1 MLTLVISS
9 RFNIFQLSYSFD
21 EVRDYLQQ
29 HLTQVE
35 QSNILDE
42 TDKTELYSMYIN
54 CLEVWNEFGRKEFKM
69 DVLISKCTDL
79 LYHHHTMHASL
90 RW

>member
-21 EVRDYLQQ
+21 EVKDYLQQ
-29 HLTQVE
+29 HLTEVE

-54 CLEVWNEFGRKEFKM
+54 CLEVWNEFGRKEYKM
-69 DVLISKCTDL
+69 EF
-79 LYHHHTMHASL
+79 
-90 RW
+90 